1 MITTDF
7 SNPSISTKL
16 ICLDQYFNEMIKLYD
31 CKKFPKVLLLNGKK
45 GIGKFTLVMHFLNYI
60 YTKNEKKPYSI
71 DEKKINVESIF
82 YNQLL
87 NHTNQN
93 VLLIKAEENKNIK
106 IEDIR
111 KLKAILSRSSLSD
124 NPRFVVID
132 EVEFMNVNSANALLK
147 SLEEP
152 SSNNF
157 FILINNY
164 QADLLKTIS
173 SRCLKNN
180 IFLNSQ
186 DTNTI
191 IDYLSEN
198 NNVKNLIDINSN
210 LTPGL
215 FVQFNEIYLKF
226 NIEKNDSIQTKISKL
241 LNSYKKNKNKIL
253 ISLTLF
259 LIDQYFY
266 KLIQA
271 DRMNIDFL
279 LKIKSDIIANINNF
293 IYYNLNINS
302 VLNSIKM
309 KLNNA

>member
-259 LIDQYFY
+259 LIDQYFH

-271 DRMNIDFL
+271 DRTNIDFL